1 MELGRSERT
10 SHGVEPTP
18 LIESRVDWM
27 LDGAKWPRAETR
39 SPVNTCV
46 RPPTAPQGADA
57 TSTRIA
63 EACAGVYKMAWV
75 CPDRVGS

>member
-27 LDGAKWPRAETR
+27 LDALARAWR
-39 SPVNTCV
+39 QVAPGGNAFTC
-46 RPPTAPQGADA
+46 
-57 TSTRIA
+57 
-63 EACAGVYKMAWV
+63 
-75 CPDRVGS
+75 